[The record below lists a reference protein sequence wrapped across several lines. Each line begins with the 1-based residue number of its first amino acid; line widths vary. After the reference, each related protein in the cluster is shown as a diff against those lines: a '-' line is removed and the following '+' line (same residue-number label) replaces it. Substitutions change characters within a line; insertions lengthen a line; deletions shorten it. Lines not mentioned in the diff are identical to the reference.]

1 MNQSILHKLLLA
13 RRLYELARENTSAAN
28 DISLSIGVNLLQ
40 DAVELFLLAVSEHVN
55 AGVQSGTNFDKYINL
70 INAKIAPKELPF
82 QPRLIALN
90 KLRVNSKHY
99 GLTPARSEVEGLQVT
114 VREFFEEVASSIL
127 GLAFATVSLIDL
139 VRDGEAKEL
148 LREAESAF
156 SDGDFEGCLVGCR
169 KAIFVRFESRFDIAP
184 FAAGIKPGTIGHA
197 LINSR
202 APFYAQTKE
211 YIEEHVTEP
220 TDFIV
225 LDHNV
230 LEMDLMKSGMDS
242 VSFWN
247 VWRLTPKVYRRE
259 TGDDW
264 VVKREFSI
272 FEEDGIRERAE
283 YVLDT
288 TINLFV
294 TADQKL
300 AATRSTEFRNYYVT
314 LRQEQ
319 VPVYRKADTGSEVVA
334 TTPAGLTELFVDYV
348 VSALDGTGRFW
359 HINHLAEGIYLRGYI
374 SEDIVGE

>member
-1 MNQSILHKLLLA
+1 VEEHRRGCASVNVSKILTH
-13 RRLYELARENTSAAN
+13 EN
-28 DISLSIGVNLLQ
+28 IFVLELSIGVNLLQ

-55 AGVQSGTNFDKYINL
+55 AGVQSGTNFDKYIDL

-82 QPRLIALN
+82 RPRLIALN

-156 SDGDFEGCLVGCR
+156 SDGDFERCLVGCR

-184 FAAGIKPGTIGHA
+184 FAADIKLGTIGHY

-319 VPVYRKADTGSEVVA
+319 VPVYRKADPRSEVVA
-334 TTPAGLTELFVDYV
+334 MTPAGLTELFVDYAV
-348 VSALDGTGRFW
+348 PALHGTGLFW
-359 HINHLAEGIYLRGYI
+359 HVAHSAEGIYLSGYI
-374 SEDIVGE
+374 SEDMVGE